1 MNSELQDGKSE
12 MKRKYMSHII
22 VFIMIIVFLYGCKN
36 NIDDRTLT
44 SNQVSDSSYH
54 IRDESNREVQASTN
68 EIREDMDENDAEDWV
83 SIDNKEF
90 NYFVN
95 LIINPTDEEEIVKAE
110 WIEENVCFR
119 VSIERPNQ
127 VEDYYAHHDDYIFI
141 KDGTIK
147 WFKVDYPNHKDLQ
160 YPDRHVWAACDF
172 NVRYED
178 VTFDGN
184 KDILIFLGHAGS
196 HGSEV
201 FCAYIYS
208 SGNFWYTKSFEN
220 IPNYSIDY
228 DNKIIRGWNTDSAS
242 TYHTSVYKFVD
253 GEFVVSETEHYEYNP
268 ESGEYE
274 LIKVE

>member
-1 MNSELQDGKSE
+1 

-22 VFIMIIVFLYGCKN
+22 VFIIIIVFLYGCKN
-36 NIDDRTLT
+36 NIADRTLT

-54 IRDESNREVQASTN
+54 ITDESNREVQASTN
-68 EIREDMDENDAEDWV
+68 EIRKDMDENDAEDWV

-90 NYFVN
+90 NDFVN
-95 LIINPTDEEEIVKAE
+95 MIINPTDEEEIVKAE

-160 YPDRHVWAACDF
+160 YPDRHVWAASDF
-172 NVRYED
+172 KVRYED

-184 KDILIFLGHAGS
+184 KDILIFLGNAGS

-208 SGNFWYTKSFEN
+208 AGNFVYTKSFEN

-228 DNKIIRGWNTDSAS
+228 DNEIIRGWNTDSAS

-253 GEFVVSETEHYEYNP
+253 GEFVVSETEYYEYNP
-268 ESGEYE
+268 ELGEYE